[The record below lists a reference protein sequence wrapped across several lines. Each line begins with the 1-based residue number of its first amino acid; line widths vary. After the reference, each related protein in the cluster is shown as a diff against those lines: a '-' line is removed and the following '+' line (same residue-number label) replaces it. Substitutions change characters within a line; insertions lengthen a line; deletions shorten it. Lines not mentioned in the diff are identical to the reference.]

1 MSAAIGKGQSRGRA
15 QAASPPVRF
24 TPLPVTLGFP
34 EHVPCE
40 DQGGKHL
47 PQPLYISPRDPAW
60 EAHGIANGGSVR
72 LGRLPRV
79 TWMRGVQD
87 PGPGLPHC
95 EADGMLP
102 ELVEILVS
110 QGPGP

>member
-1 MSAAIGKGQSRGRA
+1 MG
-15 QAASPPVRF
+15 
-24 TPLPVTLGFP
+24 
-34 EHVPCE
+34 
-40 DQGGKHL
+40 
-47 PQPLYISPRDPAW
+47 
-60 EAHGIANGGSVR
+60 

-87 PGPGLPHC
+87 PDPGLPHC